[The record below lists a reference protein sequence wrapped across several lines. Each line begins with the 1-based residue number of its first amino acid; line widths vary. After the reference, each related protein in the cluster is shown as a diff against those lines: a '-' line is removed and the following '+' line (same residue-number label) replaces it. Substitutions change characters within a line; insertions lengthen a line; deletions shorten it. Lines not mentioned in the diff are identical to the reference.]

1 MNQEYSNQREEEY
14 WSESKKNDYIILAQ
28 LNFCRYLY
36 RVSAL
41 MDKHRF
47 VQTPYLREKLMF
59 LVNKNI
65 MIKLNCLNEV
75 M

>member
-1 MNQEYSNQREEEY
+1 MNQEYSSQREEEG
-14 WSESKKNDYIILAQ
+14 WNESKKNDYIILAQ

-47 VQTPYLREKLMF
+47 V
-59 LVNKNI
+59 
-65 MIKLNCLNEV
+65 
-75 M
+75 